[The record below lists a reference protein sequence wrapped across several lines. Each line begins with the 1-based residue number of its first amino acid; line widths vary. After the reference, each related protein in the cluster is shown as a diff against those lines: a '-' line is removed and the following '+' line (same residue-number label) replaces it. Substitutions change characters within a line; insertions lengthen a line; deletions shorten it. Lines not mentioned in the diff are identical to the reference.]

1 VKSFIGRV
9 VEQSVSYEMTKNRAY
24 VTESVSF
31 HLKYRFKLTYPIVA
45 SAVHAVSAAECQK

>member
-1 VKSFIGRV
+1 MKSFIGRV